1 MKDVPGFDPRMMEFE
16 GESRCVYRAGS
27 GPAVIVM
34 SEIPGITP
42 AVAAMMMLQANRMSC
57 AGRVTGGI

>member
-1 MKDVPGFDPRMMEFE
+1 MTDLMPKVPGFEAQTLSFD
-16 GESRCVYRAGS
+16 GISRGVYRAGS

-42 AVAAMMMLQANRMSC
+42 AVAGFAQC
-57 AGRVTGGI
+57 